1 MKVTA
6 TLLTLLAALALA
18 AVLTPLVRAL
28 ARRGGFLANP
38 HNDRWH
44 REPVPLLGG
53 CAIALAFAIATTLS
67 APLAPLAPM
76 LVATGLMFGLGALDD
91 VLHFGATTKLVV
103 QTIVAGIVVYLMPA
117 AHITGIVVIDV
128 LLSVVWL
135 VGITNAFN
143 LLDNID
149 GLSAGI
155 AVVAGIFLLAALSA
169 SGSTPLSLAVAA
181 FVGAALGFLI
191 YNVRPATIFMGDG
204 GSLFLGSFLGS
215 AALLAAP
222 ELKAGLVP
230 VAAIPLFILL
240 IPIFDT
246 AFVSVTRRLAG
257 RSPMHG
263 GRDHLSHRLVALG
276 IDERRAVLA
285 LYMLAAL
292 GGVIALSLQHADVGY
307 AAILIALYI
316 ILLAGIG
323 IVLGHV
329 EAHAAHTD
337 EPAERAPQPLVSE
350 VAYQNRWYEVL
361 LDLALISIAYY
372 AAFRFRFQG
381 EQFAHFITYFAA
393 SFPLVLACQMAGLA
407 IAGKYRQVWRSFGS
421 PELIGIIKG
430 VWMGVASS
438 ALVILYLPYRFEG
451 FSRLV
456 FAIDAVVLVFLLVG
470 ARVAITSTD
479 EYLRRRRGA
488 GRRIL
493 IYGAGAGG
501 ALLVRTLLE
510 DRSHAVAPVGF
521 VDDNLAK
528 RRLRLEGL
536 PVLGTF
542 NDLAELV
549 AKHEIAEV
557 LVSIKALDRT
567 RLAEVAAL
575 CREHGVTI
583 RSMRFALEE
592 IGPVP
597 AVRHAQSR

>member
-1 MKVTA
+1 MNVTA
-6 TLLTLLAALALA
+6 TLLTLLGALALS
-18 AVLTPLVRAL
+18 AVLTPVVRSL
-28 ARRGGFLANP
+28 ARRGGFLARP
-38 HNDRWH
+38 HSDRWH

-53 CAIALAFAIATTLS
+53 CAIALAFAIATVFSTELG
-67 APLAPLAPM
+67 PLTPM

-103 QTIVAGIVVYLMPA
+103 QTIIAGIVIYLAPPA
-117 AHITGIVVIDV
+117 HVTGIVVIDA
-128 LLSVVWL
+128 LLSLVWI

-155 AVVAGIFLLAALSA
+155 ASVAGIFLLAALSP
-169 SGSTPLSLAVAA
+169 SGTTPLSLAVAA
-181 FVGAALGFLI
+181 FVGAALGFLV
-191 YNVRPATIFMGDG
+191 YNVRPASIFMGDG

-222 ELKAGLVP
+222 ELKAGIVP

-257 RSPMHG
+257 RSPLHG

-285 LYMLAAL
+285 LYVLAAL
-292 GGVIALSLQHADVGY
+292 GGLIALSLQHADVGY

-316 ILLAGIG
+316 ILLAGTG

-329 EAHAAHTD
+329 EAHAIDAD
-337 EPAERAPQPLVSE
+337 SVAPPLVSE

-372 AAFRFRFQG
+372 TAFRFRFQG
-381 EQFAHFITYFAA
+381 EEFAHFLKYFAA

-407 IAGKYRQVWRSFGS
+407 IAGKYRQVWRSFGA
-421 PELIGIIKG
+421 PELLGIIKG
-430 VWMGVASS
+430 VWIGVATS
-438 ALVILYLPYRFEG
+438 ALVILYLPYRFQG

-470 ARVAITSTD
+470 SRVAITSAD
-479 EYLRRRRGA
+479 EYLRRRRGVGQA
-488 GRRIL
+488 VL

-510 DRSHAVAPVGF
+510 DRTHAVAPKGF
-521 VDDNLAK
+521 IDDDPAK
-528 RRLRLEGL
+528 RRLRLEGV

-542 NDLAELV
+542 DDLPDLLV
-549 AKHEIAEV
+549 KHQIAEV
-557 LVSIKALDRT
+557 IVSIKAIDRM
-567 RLAEVAAL
+567 RLAEAAAL

-597 AVRHAQSR
+597 TVRHAQSR

>member
-1 MKVTA
+1 VKVTA
-6 TLLTLLAALALA
+6 ILLTLLGALALSA
-18 AVLTPLVRAL
+18 ALTPIVRAI
-28 ARRGGFLANP
+28 ARRTGFLARP
-38 HNDRWH
+38 HSARWH
-44 REPVPLLGG
+44 REAVPLFGG
-53 CAIALAFAIATTLS
+53 CAIAVSFAIATMAATPLG
-67 APLAPLAPM
+67 PLAPL

-91 VLHFGATTKLVV
+91 VLHFSASTKLVV
-103 QTIVAGIVVYLMPA
+103 QAIVAGVVVYLMPPS
-117 AHITGIVVIDV
+117 HVTGFVVLDALV
-128 LLSVVWL
+128 ALVWI

-155 AVVAGIFLLAALSA
+155 AAVAGIFLLAALSP
-169 SGSTPLSLAVAA
+169 SGLSPLSLAVAA
-181 FVGAALGFLI
+181 FVGAALGFLVF
-191 YNVRPATIFMGDG
+191 NVRPATIFMGDG
-204 GSLFLGSFLGS
+204 GSLFLGSFLAS

-222 ELKAGLVP
+222 ELKAGIVP

-257 RSPMHG
+257 RSPLHG

-276 IDERRAVLA
+276 IDERRAVLG

-292 GGVIALSLQHADVGY
+292 GGVIALSLQHADFGY

-329 EAHAAHTD
+329 EAHSTPEGADSTAR
-337 EPAERAPQPLVSE
+337 PPLVSE

-361 LDLALISIAYY
+361 LDLALVSLAYY
-372 AAFRFRFQG
+372 AAFRFRFRG
-381 EQFAHFITYFAA
+381 EAFAHFLTYFAG

-407 IAGKYRQVWRSFGS
+407 IAGKYRQVWRSFGAQ
-421 PELIGIIKG
+421 ELIGIIKG
-430 VWMGVASS
+430 VWIGVASS

-456 FAIDAVVLVFLLVG
+456 FAIDAVVLASLLVG
-470 ARVAITSTD
+470 ARLAITSAD
-479 EYLRRRRGA
+479 EYLRRRRGV
-488 GRRIL
+488 GRPVL
-493 IYGAGAGG
+493 IYGAGGGG

-510 DRSHAVAPVGF
+510 DRTHALAPVGF
-521 VDDNLAK
+521 IDDDATK
-528 RRLRLEGL
+528 RRLRLEGV

-542 NDLAELV
+542 DDLSGLFV
-549 AKHEIAEV
+549 KHGVSEV
-557 LVSIKALDRT
+557 IVSIKALDRR
-567 RLAEVAAL
+567 RLAEVAAV
-575 CREHGVTI
+575 CREQGVTV

-597 AVRHAQSR
+597 TVRHAQSR

>member
-1 MKVTA
+1 VKVTA
-6 TLLTLLAALALA
+6 TLLTLFGALALS
-18 AVLTPLVRAL
+18 AVLTPLVRHV
-28 ARRGGFLANP
+28 ARRGGFLARP
-38 HNDRWH
+38 HSDRWH

-53 CAIALAFAIATTLS
+53 CAIALAFLLATALS
-67 APLAPLAPM
+67 TPLGPLAPL
-76 LVATGLMFGLGALDD
+76 LVATGLMFSLGALDD

-103 QTIVAGIVVYLMPA
+103 QTIMAGIVVYLMPPS
-117 AHITGIVVIDV
+117 HLTGIVVLDA
-128 LLSVVWL
+128 LLSLIWL

-155 AVVAGIFLLAALSA
+155 AAVAGLFLLAALTP
-169 SGSTPLSLAVAA
+169 SGSAALSLAVAA
-181 FVGAALGFLI
+181 FIGAALGFLI
-191 YNVRPATIFMGDG
+191 YNLRPASIFMGDG

-222 ELKAGLVP
+222 ELKAGIVP

-257 RSPMHG
+257 RSPLHG

-276 IDERRAVLA
+276 IDEGRAVYA
-285 LYMLAAL
+285 LYGLAAL
-292 GGVIALSLQHADVGY
+292 GGVIALSLQHADIGY
-307 AAILIALYI
+307 AAILIALYV

-329 EAHAAHTD
+329 EAHVVDT
-337 EPAERAPQPLVSE
+337 ERTTPPLVSE

-361 LDLALISIAYY
+361 LDLALISLAYY
-372 AAFRFRFQG
+372 ASFRFRFRG
-381 EQFAHFITYFAA
+381 DDFAHFLTYFAA

-407 IAGKYRQVWRSFGS
+407 IAGKYRQVWRDLGAR
-421 PELIGIIKG
+421 ELMGIIKG
-430 VWMGVASS
+430 VWIGVASS

-456 FAIDAVVLVFLLVG
+456 FAIDAVILVFLLVG

-479 EYLRRRRGA
+479 EYLRRRRGV

-510 DRSHAVAPVGF
+510 DRSHAVLPIGF
-521 VDDNLAK
+521 VDDDAAK
-528 RRLRLEGL
+528 RRLRLEGV
-536 PVLGTF
+536 PVLGKF
-542 NDLAELV
+542 ADLPALLV
-549 AKHEIAEV
+549 KHEVAEV
-557 LVSIKALDRT
+557 IVSIKALDRQ
-567 RLAEVAAL
+567 RLAETAAL
-575 CREHGVTI
+575 CRELGVTV
-583 RSMRFALEE
+583 RTMRFALEE

-597 AVRHAQSR
+597 AVRHAQGR

>member
-1 MKVTA
+1 VKVTA
-6 TLLTLLAALALA
+6 TLFALLGALALS
-18 AVLTPLVRAL
+18 AVLTPLVRSL
-28 ARRGGFLANP
+28 ARRGGFLARP
-38 HNDRWH
+38 HSDRWH

-53 CAIALAFAIATTLS
+53 CAIALAFAIATALTTPLVTLT
-67 APLAPLAPM
+67 PL

-103 QTIVAGIVVYLMPA
+103 QTIVAAVVVYLMPA
-117 AHITGIVVIDV
+117 ASITGVVVIDT
-128 LLSVVWL
+128 LLSLVWV

-155 AVVAGIFLLAALSA
+155 AAVSGIFLLAALSP
-169 SGSTPLSLAVAA
+169 SGSSPLSLAVAA
-181 FVGAALGFLI
+181 FVGATLGFLV
-191 YNVRPATIFMGDG
+191 YNVRPASIFMGDG

-222 ELKAGLVP
+222 ELRAGVVP

-257 RSPMHG
+257 RSPLHG

-285 LYMLAAL
+285 LYTLAAL

-316 ILLAGIG
+316 IVLAGVG

-329 EAHAAHTD
+329 ESHAIDGGRT
-337 EPAERAPQPLVSE
+337 APPLVSE
-350 VAYQNRWYEVL
+350 VAYQNRLYEVL
-361 LDLALISIAYY
+361 LDLALISLAYY

-381 EQFAHFITYFAA
+381 DAFAHFLTYFAA
-393 SFPLVLACQMAGLA
+393 SFPLVLACQVAGLA
-407 IAGKYRQVWRSFGS
+407 IAGKYRQVWRTFGAR
-421 PELIGIIKG
+421 ELMGIIKG
-430 VWMGVASS
+430 VWIGVASS

-470 ARVAITSTD
+470 ARVAIASTD
-479 EYLRRRRGA
+479 EYLRRRRGE
-488 GRRIL
+488 GRPIL

-510 DRSHAVAPVGF
+510 DRSHAVAPIGF
-521 VDDNLAK
+521 VDDDPAK
-528 RRLRLEGL
+528 RRLRLEGV

-542 NDLAELV
+542 DDLPALV
-549 AKHEIAEV
+549 IKYKVAEV
-557 LVSIKALDRT
+557 IVSIKSIDRK
-567 RLAEVAAL
+567 RLAEAAAL
-575 CREHGVTI
+575 CREHEVTI

>member
-6 TLLTLLAALALA
+6 TLLTLLGALALS
-18 AVLTPLVRAL
+18 AVLTPIVRAI
-28 ARRGGFLANP
+28 ARRTGFLARP
-38 HNDRWH
+38 HSARWH
-44 REPVPLLGG
+44 REAVPLFGG
-53 CAIALAFAIATTLS
+53 CAIAVSFAIATMAAT
-67 APLAPLAPM
+67 PLGPLMPL

-91 VLHFGATTKLVV
+91 VLHFSASTKLVV
-103 QTIVAGIVVYLMPA
+103 QAIVAGVVVYLMPPS
-117 AHITGIVVIDV
+117 HLTGFVVLDALV
-128 LLSVVWL
+128 ALVWM

-155 AVVAGIFLLAALSA
+155 AAVAGIFLLAALSP
-169 SGSTPLSLAVAA
+169 SGSSPLSLAVAA
-181 FVGAALGFLI
+181 FVGAALGFLV

-204 GSLFLGSFLGS
+204 GSLFLGLFLAS

-257 RSPMHG
+257 RSPLHG

-292 GGVIALSLQHADVGY
+292 GGLIALSLQHADFGY

-329 EAHAAHTD
+329 EAHSTPEGADST
-337 EPAERAPQPLVSE
+337 APPPLVSE

-361 LDLALISIAYY
+361 LDLALIALAYY

-381 EQFAHFITYFAA
+381 EAFAHFLKYFAA

-407 IAGKYRQVWRSFGS
+407 IAGKYRQVWRSFGAR
-421 PELIGIIKG
+421 EVMGIIKG
-430 VWMGVASS
+430 VWIGVASS

-456 FAIDAVVLVFLLVG
+456 FAIDAVVLASLLVG
-470 ARVAITSTD
+470 ARVAITSAD
-479 EYLRRRRGA
+479 EYLRRRRGV
-488 GRRIL
+488 GRPVL
-493 IYGAGAGG
+493 IYGAGGGG

-510 DRSHAVAPVGF
+510 DRTHALAPVGF
-521 VDDNLAK
+521 IDDDATK
-528 RRLRLEGL
+528 RRLRLEGV

-542 NDLAELV
+542 DDLPTLLV
-549 AKHEIAEV
+549 KHGIAEV
-557 LVSIKALDRT
+557 IVSIKALDRR
-567 RLAEVAAL
+567 RLGEVAAL
-575 CREHGVTI
+575 CRERGVTI

-597 AVRHAQSR
+597 TVRHA

>member
-1 MKVTA
+1 MNVTA
-6 TLLTLLAALALA
+6 TLLTLLGAFALS
-18 AVLTPLVRAL
+18 AVLTPVVRSL
-28 ARRGGFLANP
+28 ARRGGFLARP
-38 HNDRWH
+38 HSDRWH

-53 CAIALAFAIATTLS
+53 CAIALAFAIATVFSTELG
-67 APLAPLAPM
+67 PLTPM

-103 QTIVAGIVVYLMPA
+103 QTIFAGIVIYLAPA
-117 AHITGIVVIDV
+117 AHITGIVVIDG
-128 LLSVVWL
+128 LLSLVWI

-155 AVVAGIFLLAALSA
+155 ASVAGIFLLAALSP
-169 SGSTPLSLAVAA
+169 SGTTPLSLAVAA
-181 FVGAALGFLI
+181 FVGAALGFLV
-191 YNVRPATIFMGDG
+191 YNVRPASIFMGDG

-222 ELKAGLVP
+222 ELKAGIVP

-257 RSPMHG
+257 RSPLHG

-285 LYMLAAL
+285 LYLLAAL

-316 ILLAGIG
+316 ILLAGTG

-329 EAHAAHTD
+329 EAHAIDADTV
-337 EPAERAPQPLVSE
+337 APPLVSE

-372 AAFRFRFQG
+372 TAFRFRFQG
-381 EQFAHFITYFAA
+381 EEFAHFLKYFAA
-393 SFPLVLACQMAGLA
+393 SFPLVLACQIAGLA
-407 IAGKYRQVWRSFGS
+407 IAGKYRQVWRSFGA
-421 PELIGIIKG
+421 PELLGIIKG
-430 VWMGVASS
+430 VWIGVATS
-438 ALVILYLPYRFEG
+438 ALVILYLPYRFQG

-470 ARVAITSTD
+470 SRVAITSAD
-479 EYLRRRRGA
+479 EYLRRRRGVGQA
-488 GRRIL
+488 VL

-510 DRSHAVAPVGF
+510 DRTHAVAPKGF
-521 VDDNLAK
+521 IDDDPAK
-528 RRLRLEGL
+528 RRLRLEGV

-542 NDLAELV
+542 DDLPDLLV
-549 AKHEIAEV
+549 KHEIAEV
-557 LVSIKALDRT
+557 IVSIKAIDRM
-567 RLAEVAAL
+567 RLAEAAAL

-597 AVRHAQSR
+597 TVRHAQSR

>member
-1 MKVTA
+1 VKVTA
-6 TLLTLLAALALA
+6 TLLTLLGALALSA
-18 AVLTPLVRAL
+18 GLTPIARLV
-28 ARRGGFLANP
+28 ARWGGFLARP
-38 HNDRWH
+38 HSDRWH
-44 REPVPLLGG
+44 REPIPLLGG
-53 CAIALAFAIATTLS
+53 YAIALAFAIAIALS
-67 APLAPLAPM
+67 APLAPLTP
-76 LVATGLMFGLGALDD
+76 LLLATGVMFGLGALDD
-91 VLHFGATTKLVV
+91 IYHFSAATKLVV
-103 QTIVAGIVVYLMPA
+103 QTIVAGVVVYLMPA
-117 AHITGIVVIDV
+117 THITGIAVVDA
-128 LLSVVWL
+128 LLSLVWL

-155 AVVAGIFLLAALSA
+155 AAVAGIFLLAALSP
-169 SGSTPLSLAVAA
+169 SGSGPLTLAVAA
-181 FVGAALGFLI
+181 FVGAALGFLV
-191 YNVRPATIFMGDG
+191 YNVRPASIFMGDG

-222 ELKAGLVP
+222 ELQAGLVP

-257 RSPMHG
+257 RSPLHG

-285 LYMLAAL
+285 LYILAAL
-292 GGVIALSLQHADVGY
+292 GGIIALSLQHADFGL
-307 AAILIALYI
+307 ASILIALYI

-329 EAHAAHTD
+329 EAHAAAS
-337 EPAERAPQPLVSE
+337 AEGLDNAPPLVSE

-361 LDLALISIAYY
+361 LDLALVSLAYY
-372 AAFRFRFQG
+372 ASYRFRFQG
-381 EQFAHFITYFAA
+381 EAFALFLPYFAG

-407 IAGKYRQVWRSFGS
+407 IAGKYRQVWRTFGMQ
-421 PELIGIIKG
+421 ELVGIIKG
-430 VWMGVASS
+430 VFIGVATS

-456 FAIDAVVLVFLLVG
+456 FAIDAVALTFLLVG
-470 ARVAITSTD
+470 ARVAIASTD
-479 EYLRRRRGA
+479 EYLRRRRGT
-488 GRRIL
+488 GHPVL

-510 DRSHAVAPVGF
+510 DRTHAVSPVGF
-521 VDDNLAK
+521 IDDDVTK
-528 RRLRLEGL
+528 RRLRLEGV

-542 NDLAELV
+542 DDLAALID
-549 AKHEIAEV
+549 KHSVSEV
-557 LVSIKALDRT
+557 IVSIKALDRR
-567 RLAEVAAL
+567 RLAEAAAL
-575 CREHGVTI
+575 CRERGVTI

-592 IGPVP
+592 IGPIP
-597 AVRHAQSR
+597 AVRHVQNR

>member
-1 MKVTA
+1 VKVTA
-6 TLLTLLAALALA
+6 SLFTLLGALALS
-18 AVLTPLVRAL
+18 AVLTPVVRSL
-28 ARRGGFLANP
+28 ARRGGFLARP
-38 HNDRWH
+38 HSDRWH

-53 CAIALAFAIATTLS
+53 CAIAVSFAIVVVLA
-67 APLAPLAPM
+67 APLGPLVP
-76 LVATGLMFGLGALDD
+76 LLIATGLMFALGAFDD
-91 VLHFGATTKLVV
+91 VLHFGPATKLVV
-103 QTIVAGIVVYLMPA
+103 QTIVAGVVVYMMPPT
-117 AHITGIVVIDV
+117 HITGIVTLDA
-128 LLSVVWL
+128 LLALVWI
-135 VGITNAFN
+135 VGITNSFN

-155 AVVAGIFLLAALSA
+155 ATVAGIFLLAAVSPT
-169 SGSTPLSLAVAA
+169 GSTALSLAVAA
-181 FVGAALGFLI
+181 FVGSTLGFLV

-222 ELKAGLVP
+222 ELKGGIVP

-292 GGVIALSLQHADVGY
+292 GGVIALSLQHADFGY
-307 AAILIALYI
+307 SAILIALYV

-329 EAHAAHTD
+329 EAHSLEA
-337 EPAERAPQPLVSE
+337 ELPAQPLVSE

-361 LDLALISIAYY
+361 LDLALVSLAYY

-381 EQFAHFITYFAA
+381 EEFSHFLTYFAR

-407 IAGKYRQVWRSFGS
+407 LAGKYRQVWRSFGAS
-421 PELIGIIKG
+421 ELMGIIKG
-430 VWMGVASS
+430 VWMGVACS

-456 FAIDAVVLVFLLVG
+456 FAIDAVVLLFLLVG

-488 GRRIL
+488 GQPVL
-493 IYGAGAGG
+493 IYGAGVGG

-510 DRSHAVAPVGF
+510 DRTHAVVPVGF
-521 VDDNLAK
+521 IDDEVSK
-528 RRLRLEGL
+528 RRLRLEGV

-542 NDLAELV
+542 EDLPALL
-549 AKHEIAEV
+549 AKHKIAEV
-557 LVSIKALDRT
+557 IISIKVLDRR
-567 RLAEVAAL
+567 RLAEIAAL
-575 CREHGVTI
+575 CRDHQVTI

-597 AVRHAQSR
+597 AIRHAQSR

>member
-1 MKVTA
+1 VNITA
-6 TLLTLLAALALA
+6 TLLTLLGALALS
-18 AVLTPLVRAL
+18 AVLTPVIRGL
-28 ARRGGFLANP
+28 ARRGGFLARP
-38 HNDRWH
+38 HSDRWH

-53 CAIALAFAIATTLS
+53 CAIALAFAIATAFSTS
-67 APLAPLAPM
+67 LAPLTPM

-91 VLHFGATTKLVV
+91 ILHFGAATKLVV
-103 QTIVAGIVVYLMPA
+103 QTIIAGIVVYLMPPT
-117 AHITGIVVIDV
+117 HITGIVVIDT
-128 LLSVVWL
+128 LLALVWL
-135 VGITNAFN
+135 VGISNAFN

-155 AVVAGIFLLAALSA
+155 ASIAGIFLLAALSP
-169 SGSTPLSLAVAA
+169 SGATPLSLAVAA
-181 FVGAALGFLI
+181 FVGAALGFLV
-191 YNVRPATIFMGDG
+191 YNVRPASIFMGDG

-222 ELKAGLVP
+222 ELQAGIVP

-257 RSPMHG
+257 RSPLHG

-276 IDERRAVLA
+276 IDERRAVLG

-292 GGVIALSLQHADVGY
+292 GGIIALSLQHADVGY
-307 AAILIALYI
+307 AAILIALYV

-329 EAHAAHTD
+329 EAHAIDADSTT
-337 EPAERAPQPLVSE
+337 PPLVSE

-372 AAFRFRFQG
+372 TAFRFRFQG
-381 EQFAHFITYFAA
+381 EQFAQFFNYFAA

-407 IAGKYRQVWRSFGS
+407 IAGKYRQVWRSFGA
-421 PELIGIIKG
+421 PELLGIIKG
-430 VWMGVASS
+430 VWIGVASS

-479 EYLRRRRGA
+479 EYLRRRRGV
-488 GRRIL
+488 GQPVL

-510 DRSHAVAPVGF
+510 DRSHAVSPKGF
-521 VDDNLAK
+521 IDDDPTK
-528 RRLRLEGL
+528 RRLRLEGV

-542 NDLAELV
+542 ADLPDLLV
-549 AKHEIAEV
+549 THEIAEV
-557 LVSIKALDRT
+557 IISIRAIDRL
-567 RLAEVAAL
+567 RLAEAAAL

-597 AVRHAQSR
+597 TVRHAQSR